1 MSVSLHFSTFFLYK
15 DESMRKLVFGLIF
28 LASVAQA
35 ENICV
40 APTTGYMT
48 APDCTSAGA
57 MEVDVQDITPGTGAT
72 DLGKAED
79 GTPANGE
86 TGVEVFGIHRA
97 SPTASATTAG
107 KFGPAHINLANGAW
121 YADLI
126 ASTSRVCVTI
136 TPDTNIFA
144 ASDIV
149 GPAAGAS
156 GLLTFANVFR
166 AVTLAGLLSNATVVN
181 SEVDG
186 IAFDMCLFNADP
198 SASTVAANG
207 PFTLNAADKQKLLGC
222 FSVSDGRAFAAY
234 EEYQAQP
241 NVKLK
246 SASTSLYAILRTTG
260 APTWAAAQTVD
271 VCLTVDQ
278 D

>member
-1 MSVSLHFSTFFLYK
+1 
-15 DESMRKLVFGLIF
+15 
-28 LASVAQA
+28 
-35 ENICV
+35 
-40 APTTGYMT
+40 
-48 APDCTSAGA
+48 
-57 MEVDVQDITPGTGAT
+57 
-72 DLGKAED
+72 
-79 GTPANGE
+79 
-86 TGVEVFGIHRA
+86 
-97 SPTASATTAG
+97 
-107 KFGPAHINLANGAW
+107 
-121 YADLI
+121 
-126 ASTSRVCVTI
+126 
-136 TPDTNIFA
+136 
-144 ASDIV
+144 
-149 GPAAGAS
+149 
-156 GLLTFANVFR
+156 
-166 AVTLAGLLSNATVVN
+166 VTLAGLLSNATVVN

-207 PFTLNAADKQKLLGC
+207 PFTLNVADKQKLLGC

-260 APTWAAAQTVD
+260 APTWGAATVD